1 MLYEWSNAQRLHT
14 LRAWGEEDELR
25 FQSKSE
31 SVTVKLNSDGF
42 ISHVL
47 LYDGVEERKITDQD
61 TKKVIVGDGI
71 CEREVIHFLAPGGP
85 SKRLRLGITH
95 HKVAGGWSSLPHDF
109 ELNTEPGFEEVFFH
123 VLKGGT
129 QRAAQFGRGVWCD
142 GSEVDAVWPV
152 SDRTFS
158 TIPMGYHP
166 VVGEPD
172 VKVSYI
178 WIYDCKYPRW
188 EKI

>member
-1 MLYEWSNAQRLHT
+1 MILDNGAEIV
-14 LRAWGEEDELR
+14 EI
-25 FQSKSE
+25 SE
-31 SVTVKLNSDGF
+31 REAKTVTVGS
-42 ISHVL
+42 
-47 LYDGVEERKITDQD
+47 GV
-61 TKKVIVGDGI
+61 
-71 CEREVIHFLAPGGP
+71 CEREVIHFLTPGGA
-85 SKRLRLGITH
+85 SERLRLGITH
-95 HKVAGGWSSLPHDF
+95 HKVSGGWSSLPHDF

-123 VLKGGT
+123 LLSGGT
-129 QRAAQFGRGVWCD
+129 QKAAQFGRGVWCD
-142 GSEVDAVWPV
+142 GSVVDSVWSV

-172 VKVSYI
+172 VNVSYI